1 MNKRFSKTLLGV
13 CLLVTALAVQGCAS
27 KDAENGKDKKNTNKA
42 STQIVGK
49 DYDSASGADGYAN
62 AGDNP
67 ESRFYKNPDYFNLKS
82 DKTLTII
89 ENFKTM
95 QQTTEW
101 SCGNVTALMVLE
113 NMKLNDNK
121 FTEMK
126 IAEDMKSS
134 TDLDV
139 PNAKPGSA
147 NNFGEYGTDV
157 KQMNEFFSNMK
168 HVKVIETSYIANSTD
183 KDLYTKEDGVPE
195 ADFGNIKRKFESN
208 SLYTSEN
215 KADSEKWVTDAKD
228 SYFVKWLTGH
238 LKAGRPVMVEWV
250 DWNGHW
256 QAIIGYD
263 NNGTPSI
270 GDDTLIFADPYD
282 TSDHSQD
289 GYYVYPLER
298 WFYMWHDRTVATKPY
313 QLQPFV
319 VIDKA
324 E

>member
-1 MNKRFSKTLLGV
+1 M
-13 CLLVTALAVQGCAS
+13 CLLVTALFVQGCAN
-27 KDAENGKDKKNTNKA
+27 KDAESGTSEKDTNKA
-42 STQIVGK
+42 STQLVGE

-67 ESRFYKNPDYFNLKS
+67 DSRFYKNPDFFNLKS
-82 DKTLTII
+82 DETLTII

-113 NMKLNDNK
+113 NMNLNTNK

-134 TDLDV
+134 TDLDT

-147 NNFGEYGTDV
+147 NNYGEYGTDV
-157 KQMNEFFSNMK
+157 KQMNEFFGNIK
-168 HVKVIETSYIANSTD
+168 GVKVVETSYIANPTE
-183 KDLYTKEDGVPE
+183 KDLYTAEDGVPE
-195 ADFGNIKRKFESN
+195 SDFGNIKRKFENN

-215 KADSEKWVTDAKD
+215 KADSEKWVTDAKE

-282 TSDHSQD
+282 TGDHKQD
-289 GYYVYPLER
+289 GYYVYPVER
-298 WFYMWHDRTVATKPY
+298 WFYMWHDRTVASKPY